1 MEEIQDLSQYKRTG
15 RLKKGERSAK
25 AVAEELGLKVY
36 RHNGQTIWKTYDGWR
51 AGETYDD
58 AIESRRFSQR
68 RESIGS
74 PNSRLES
81 QLKKENKRHRALTHS
96 SPEEAAKSWAKKREI
111 IEYNFKNGLKPGDP
125 NFKRIEH
132 RIQVANSTFWNSP
145 KGKAAGK
152 PDDGWNI
159 IGTTEDQFK
168 AKDALE
174 QKIKGFPFI
183 VDIDEVS
190 GNLRIAEMSEY
201 DSLAKGTAVGEEVFL
216 NADLDDVANLYKNK
230 AVDDWIKYKTD
241 LPRGIGREISLRP
254 RLEQRRFTP
263 DGFPIDDDFEAA
275 IQQKINSSSKV
286 PLGDRIEN
294 TLNKPF
300 DANIQNLDPIEYEGL
315 GVWHDAE
322 TLEDSWIKIQREL
335 NLDSGKFND
344 ATGEFIYDKDPT
356 ARTSIDIQSK
366 IGQGQGQYSDIINLK
381 NKFHNIKRSL
391 PAGEYYL
398 HADNYT
404 KAMYYLR
411 EFKNDPWVSLSGE
424 EGGQRISPTEFK
436 KYPTLKLTVPDKETQ
451 FKQAVEGPYPD
462 WQKQG
467 VPKSSLSGAMMDD
480 DPLKTVSSLAKKNN
494 VQMSAV
500 TSDLGTAMRRAGS
513 VLPFIGA
520 GLDAWDVQQRWE
532 EMIDNPNEGFAD
544 YMDKVQFG
552 LASATLGT
560 SFWAEPANFVLG
572 MTNLGID
579 VARTIAEEDKRN
591 NFMKNMR
598 AIGRGTTH
606 IAQQFL

>member
-1 MEEIQDLSQYKRTG
+1 MEEILQKYPVEPNVGFDGKFKWIAPNKARTRNAAFKRQGIKNYKDELGHRWQLESDGKKGTRWRNLDGDRRPSELSFDPRTG
-15 RLKKGERSAK
+15 KPGTRFASLRARVDRRVRTLLESNKTEAKINKEIRQEIANFNKGLDPQDPNRLVFE
-25 AVAEELGLKVY
+25 
-36 RHNGQTIWKTYDGWR
+36 H
-51 AGETYDD
+51 
-58 AIESRRFSQR
+58 RFSQADWKR
-68 RESIGS
+68 LGIPGNPADSHNIWVTTARE
-74 PNSRLES
+74 
-81 QLKKENKRHRALTHS
+81 
-96 SPEEAAKSWAKKREI
+96 AKQKT
-111 IEYNFKNGLKPGDP
+111 
-125 NFKRIEH
+125 RIESTLRTQGKNQTHYVDFNPETRSFHVLPINEFKVGKEALGGLEIPEAEWSH
-132 RIQVANSTFWNSP
+132 RHFNP
-145 KGKAAGK
+145 KDTLNK
-152 PDDGWNI
+152 
-159 IGTTEDQFK
+159 
-168 AKDALE
+168 
-174 QKIKGFPFI
+174 
-183 VDIDEVS
+183 S
-190 GNLRIAEMSEY
+190 
-201 DSLAKGTAVGEEVFL
+201 SLTAVGRS
-216 NADLDDVANLYKNK
+216 NH
-230 AVDDWIKYKTD
+230 
-241 LPRGIGREISLRP
+241 
-254 RLEQRRFTP
+254 
-263 DGFPIDDDFEAA
+263 
-275 IQQKINSSSKV
+275 
-286 PLGDRIEN
+286 LGDRIES
-294 TLNKPF
+294 TLNQPF
-300 DANIQNLDPIEYEGL
+300 DANIQNLDPTEYEGL

-322 TLEDSWIKIQREL
+322 TLEDSWIKIQREI
-335 NLDSGKFND
+335 NTDSGKFND
-344 ATGEFIYDKDPT
+344 ATGEFIYAKDPT

-366 IGQGQGQYSDIINLK
+366 IGQGQGKYSDIINLK

-411 EFKNDPWVSLSGE
+411 EFKDDPWVSLSGE
-424 EGGQRISPTEFK
+424 YGGQRINPTEYK
-436 KYPTLKLTVPDKETQ
+436 KYPTLKLTVPDKETRL
-451 FKQAVEGPYPD
+451 KQAVEGPYPD

-480 DPLKTVSSLAKKNN
+480 DPMKTVSSLAKKHN

-532 EMIDNPNEGFAD
+532 EMIDNPNEGFTD

>member
-1 MEEIQDLSQYKRTG
+1 MEEILQKYPVEPNVGFDGKFKWIAPNKARTRNAAFKIQGIKNYKDELGHRWQLESDGNGTRWRNIDGDRRLLERSLDPRTG
-15 RLKKGERSAK
+15 KPGTKFASLRTRAERRIRNLIEINKTEAKINQEIRQEIANFNKGLDPQDPNRLVFE
-25 AVAEELGLKVY
+25 
-36 RHNGQTIWKTYDGWR
+36 H
-51 AGETYDD
+51 
-58 AIESRRFSQR
+58 RFSQADWKR
-68 RESIGS
+68 LGIPGNPADSHNIWVTTARE
-74 PNSRLES
+74 
-81 QLKKENKRHRALTHS
+81 
-96 SPEEAAKSWAKKREI
+96 AKQKT
-111 IEYNFKNGLKPGDP
+111 
-125 NFKRIEH
+125 RIESTLRTQGKNQTHYVDFNPETRSFHVLPINEFKVGKEALGGLEIPEAEWSH
-132 RIQVANSTFWNSP
+132 RHFNP
-145 KGKAAGK
+145 KDTLNK
-152 PDDGWNI
+152 
-159 IGTTEDQFK
+159 
-168 AKDALE
+168 
-174 QKIKGFPFI
+174 
-183 VDIDEVS
+183 S
-190 GNLRIAEMSEY
+190 
-201 DSLAKGTAVGEEVFL
+201 SLTAVGRS
-216 NADLDDVANLYKNK
+216 NH
-230 AVDDWIKYKTD
+230 
-241 LPRGIGREISLRP
+241 
-254 RLEQRRFTP
+254 
-263 DGFPIDDDFEAA
+263 
-275 IQQKINSSSKV
+275 
-286 PLGDRIEN
+286 LGDRIES
-294 TLNKPF
+294 TLNQPF
-300 DANIQNLDPIEYEGL
+300 DANIQNLDPTEYEGL

-344 ATGEFIYDKDPT
+344 ATGEWIPTKDPT

-424 EGGQRISPTEFK
+424 HGGQRISPTEYK
-436 KYPTLKLTVPDKETQ
+436 KYPTLKLTVPDKETRL
-451 FKQAVEGPYPD
+451 KQAVEGPYPD

-480 DPLKTVSSLAKKNN
+480 DPMKTVSSLAKKHN

-579 VARTIAEEDKRN
+579 VARTIGEEDKRN

-606 IAQQFL
+606 LAQQFL

>member
-1 MEEIQDLSQYKRTG
+1 MEEILQKYPVEPNIGFDGKFKWIAPNKARARNTALKSQGIKEYTDELGHRWKLESDGSRGTRWRNLDGDRRLTELSLDPRTG
-15 RLKKGERSAK
+15 KPGTRFASLRARVDRRVRS
-25 AVAEELGLKVY
+25 L
-36 RHNGQTIWKTYDGWR
+36 
-51 AGETYDD
+51 
-58 AIESRRFSQR
+58 IESNKTEAKINKEIRQEIANFNKGLDPQDPNRLVFEHRFSQADWKR
-68 RESIGS
+68 LGIPGNPADSHNIWVTTAREATQKT
-74 PNSRLES
+74 RLETT
-81 QLKKENKRHRALTHS
+81 LRA
-96 SPEEAAKSWAKKREI
+96 E
-111 IEYNFKNGLKPGDP
+111 
-125 NFKRIEH
+125 
-132 RIQVANSTFWNSP
+132 
-145 KGKAAGK
+145 GKAQ
-152 PDDGWNI
+152 
-159 IGTTEDQFK
+159 THY
-168 AKDALE
+168 
-174 QKIKGFPFI
+174 
-183 VDIDEVS
+183 VDFNPETRSFHVLPIDEFSV
-190 GNLRIAEMSEY
+190 GKEAIGGLEITEAEWSHRHFNPKQTLNK
-201 DSLAKGTAVGEEVFL
+201 STTTA
-216 NADLDDVANLYKNK
+216 
-230 AVDDWIKYKTD
+230 
-241 LPRGIGREISLRP
+241 IGRGNHLR
-254 RLEQRRFTP
+254 
-263 DGFPIDDDFEAA
+263 D
-275 IQQKINSSSKV
+275 S
-286 PLGDRIEN
+286 IES

-300 DANIQNLDPIEYEGL
+300 DANIQNLDPTEYEGL

-335 NLDSGKFND
+335 NTDSGKFND
-344 ATGEFIYDKDPT
+344 ATGEWIPTKDPS

-381 NKFHNIKRSL
+381 NKFHNIKRAL
-391 PAGEYYL
+391 PPGEYYL

-424 EGGQRISPTEFK
+424 HGGQRISPTEYK

-606 IAQQFL
+606 LAQQFL